1 MQSEPIQGNAPRA
14 DVMIRVGASESKTNM
29 TTMTAN
35 VTINDGGDRRRT
47 IVALVSA
54 SIISLMVWGLVVV
67 LNVH

>member
-1 MQSEPIQGNAPRA
+1 MHTESVQANAPRA
-14 DVMIRVGASESKTNM
+14 DVVMRAIESRTKM
-29 TTMTAN
+29 TTLTVQNA
-35 VTINDGGDRRRT
+35 GDRRRT

>member
-1 MQSEPIQGNAPRA
+1 MHGESIQGNAPRA
-14 DVMIRVGASESKTNM
+14 DVVMGAIESRTNM
-29 TTMTAN
+29 TTLTVEN
-35 VTINDGGDRRRT
+35 GGDRRRT